1 MKPDELYRTTT
12 GPLFRLLKTPT
23 EPPEAPA
30 GSHDSVVVMR
40 ASPKFL
46 KYRLVLLAL
55 GSVASFLFFLLFIL
69 LAAIQGDEAGL
80 VICVLFLP
88 VVAIGTAIGYIA
100 VRIDYAL
107 RYYVLTDRSLRVR
120 AGAFTVRELTL
131 TYANVQNL
139 SLHQGPIQRWL
150 GISDLRLDT
159 AGGGGASHEGKKGR
173 GSSHGASIAGVENAR
188 EIRDQIQE
196 LMRTH
201 GGGAGLGDPD
211 DTRARRRAST
221 VGAAT
226 LAVLREVAGEARAL
240 RVAAEARGE

>member
-1 MKPDELYRTTT
+1 MKPDEFYRTTT

-23 EPPEAPA
+23 EPPGTPA

-55 GSVASFLFFLLFIL
+55 GSVASFLFFLLFIIIT
-69 LAAIQGDEAGL
+69 AITGDQAGL
-80 VICVLFLP
+80 IICILFLP
-88 VVAIGTAIGYIA
+88 VVAIGTVIGYIA

-120 AGAFTVRELTL
+120 SGAFTVRELTL

-159 AGGGGASHEGKKGR
+159 AGGGASSKEGKKG
-173 GSSHGASIAGVENAR
+173 GGAHGASIAGVENAR
-188 EIRDQIQE
+188 EIREQIRE

-211 DTRARRRAST
+211 DVQARRRAST
-221 VGAAT
+221 IGAAT
-226 LAVLREVAGEARAL
+226 LAVLREVAVEARAL
-240 RVAAEARGE
+240 RVAAEPRGE